1 MVKAFKQEIP
11 GEWLD
16 LYRKVFGEPVMAG
29 VSYKWGRDYGYE
41 GYQIGTHVPEVQPPV
56 QGVVGMK
63 ISAAR
68 KSGRLFLMSVATVWG
83 FQTDT
88 GTATF
93 AYSGA
98 CDQEWW
104 DEFFLDVAGNKWQ
117 KFVGATWVPLG
128 DYGFVL
134 WGDPA
139 PPVAWNV
146 VWESL
151 ADTVTVEEPWDL
163 GAGHWIAVD
172 SSVVREYSLVVCA
185 GSRRVMFK
193 AATVSMANVVEAD
206 VRLVLE
212 KGPAW
217 WDGSAVCWN
226 NMPGGWTE
234 VERWAPGDPV
244 DEQAFMVDACCS
256 YRLRF
261 APETVVR
268 VDSGQAGFALVDNVT
283 LYGHA

>member
-68 KSGRLFLMSVATVWG
+68 KSARLFLMSVATVWG

-117 KFVGATWVPLG
+117 KFVGATWGPLG

-139 PPVAWNV
+139 PPVGWNV
-146 VWESL
+146 IDSGNGDVVSERDPWGFQIRIL
-151 ADTVTVEEPWDL
+151 MDTADDLWYWDGL
-163 GAGHWIAVD
+163 I
-172 SSVVREYSLVVCA
+172 LCA
-185 GSRRVMFK
+185 GSRRLFMVWPGYGAINLNFD
-193 AATVSMANVVEAD
+193 TLELVVEKTAAGW
-206 VRLVLE
+206 VP
-212 KGPAW
+212 G
-217 WDGSAVCWN
+217 AVTWN
-226 NMPGGWTE
+226 NAPGSWTE
-234 VERWAPGDPV
+234 VDRFVPDVLGGSRTIYT
-244 DEQAFMVDACCS
+244 DAGCS
-256 YRLRF
+256 YRIRWEVEN
-261 APETVVR
+261 ASRPTPGAE
-268 VDSGQAGFALVDNVT
+268 GFVLMNDVT